1 MPEKSDIHEK
11 AHAEKEQMSEPQNE
25 WISEKAVPSK
35 DISEVPP
42 EQRKAAPKPAQ

>member
-1 MPEKSDIHEK
+1 MPEKSDAGEK
-11 AHAEKEQMSEPQNE
+11 SHGEKEQMTEPQSE

-42 EQRKAAPKPAQ
+42 EERKGVPEQES